1 MSKSQSIYFSL
12 KTIKSKPSSPPF
24 KPIAYIVL
32 EKISHDKDGDMCL
45 AEEFMR
51 FDELNDKIDFLIEE
65 LESIRSQ
72 GKVFFTR

>member
-1 MSKSQSIYFSL
+1 MSKSKSIYFSL
-12 KTIKSKPSSPPF
+12 KTINSTPSSPPF

-32 EKISHDKDGDMCL
+32 KKISHDKYGDMCL
-45 AEEFMR
+45 TEESMR

-72 GKVFFTR
+72 AKVFFSR